1 MAGMEK
7 RETKETKEVLEH
19 QDSLDMMAKMVRKEN
34 REHPVLLAAL
44 VPMVLMESLARKER
58 RVYLVPRE
66 PLESWTTRHYHIFY
80 DRACI
85 GSELYIK
92 WGSRNCL
99 NGEINLFVGHIVTSN
114 NLKDVDGDYICLP
127 NEHNAYSTRIQN
139 AKLRLE
145 DVNDA
150 NGKNIPCAAC
160 RVVRDRSI
168 IFTFT
173 DTTTCHQKW
182 SVEYVGFLAANPEN
196 PGENICVDTATSN
209 GLLNNPS
216 KDLAVIATG
225 SYSAYDAYKQQDAVS
240 WRCVLYLSEIA

>member
-1 MAGMEK
+1 MHE
-7 RETKETKEVLEH
+7 
-19 QDSLDMMAKMVRKEN
+19 
-34 REHPVLLAAL
+34 
-44 VPMVLMESLARKER
+44 
-58 RVYLVPRE
+58 E
-66 PLESWTTRHYHIFY
+66 PCKPQLIIRYDFPQLFIAQYCRTRHYHIFY
-80 DRACI
+80 DRACT

-160 RVVRDRSI
+160 VVRDRSI

-173 DTTTCHQKW
+173 NTTTCHQKW
-182 SVEYVGFLAANPEN
+182 SVEYVGFLASNPEN
-196 PGENICVDTATSN
+196 LGENICVDTATSN

-225 SYSAYDAYKQQDAVS
+225 SYNAYDARVQAAGC
-240 WRCVLYLSEIA
+240 CVLALCALFERNCINLRILLQRSNCCSVYELNANNY